1 MEKGDRYYGND
12 LTPGDTPDEAGLG
25 FCVDMATAFTG
36 REALAARREQSPVRR
51 IRTLLVGGR
60 DYLTVYGGEAVHR
73 DGAVVGRLRS
83 AAYGFTVGR
92 NLAYAYLP
100 VALEPGDTV
109 GVEIFGELVEA
120 EVADDVQY
128 DPGNE
133 RVRA

>member
-1 MEKGDRYYGND
+1 M
-12 LTPGDTPDEAGLG
+12 
-25 FCVDMATAFTG
+25 
-36 REALAARREQSPVRR
+36 RR

-60 DYLTVYGGEAVHR
+60 DYLTVYGGEAVHHE
-73 DGAVVGRLRS
+73 GTVVGRLRS

-100 VALEPGDTV
+100 VALGPGDTV
-109 GVEIFGELVEA
+109 GVEVFGELVEA